1 MADDWRIRIELPD
14 EHAGGLLHRLGI
26 ELGGEA
32 RELARE
38 LQQRRLAVS
47 RDGEHVFVYT
57 ASQPEA
63 VRAGELVDVVL
74 REHGIE
80 ATRSSIEHWLDDED
94 RWDSD
99 PPSEGWE
106 EEALEHGFAPWEVR
120 VELPSRHEATELA
133 DTLRKEGYAVE
144 QLWQYLIVGTTTREE
159 AMELAE
165 RVHGEVEPGGEV
177 VWETIPENPFAV
189 FGGLGSTGTP
199 TG

>member
-1 MADDWRIRIELPD
+1 VADDWRIRIELAD
-14 EHAGGLLHRLGI
+14 EHAGGLLDRLGI

-38 LQQRRLAVS
+38 LTLKRLAVS
-47 RDGEHVFVYT
+47 RDGDHVFVY
-57 ASQPEA
+57 APSQPEA
-63 VRAGELVDVVL
+63 ARASEVIDAVL

-80 ATRSSIEHWLDDED
+80 AARSNIEHWLDDED

-106 EEALEHGFAPWEVR
+106 EEAREHGYAPWEVR

-133 DTLRKEGYAVE
+133 ESLRSEGYAVE
-144 QLWQYLIVGTTTREE
+144 QLWAYLIVGTATREDAE
-159 AMELAE
+159 QLAQ

>member
-1 MADDWRIRIELPD
+1 VADDWRIRIELPD
-14 EHAGGLLHRLGI
+14 EHAGGLLHRLGV

-47 RDGEHVFVYT
+47 RDGDHVFVYT

-63 VRAGELVDVVL
+63 VRASELVDAVL
-74 REHGIE
+74 RDHGIE

-133 DTLRKEGYAVE
+133 DRLREEGFAVE
-144 QLWQYLIVGTTTREE
+144 QLWQYLIVGTTTHEE
-159 AMELAE
+159 AKQLAE
-165 RVHGEVEPGGEV
+165 RVHGEVEPGGEL